1 MALRISGQGAVSP
14 SLQATLC
21 GFFFPKGLCIDWES
35 RSNWGGIG
43 ASRGFHSRNDG
54 WRGFFCW
61 TSAPSWS
68 GGKGLCEINP
78 GALMSSSFNVLV
90 SSTQGM

>member
-35 RSNWGGIG
+35 WSNWGGIG
-43 ASRGFHSRNDG
+43 ASRGFHSHNDAG
-54 WRGFFCW
+54 EAF
-61 TSAPSWS
+61 SAGHLLPA
-68 GGKGLCEINP
+68 GL
-78 GALMSSSFNVLV
+78 GARASVR
-90 SSTQGM
+90 STLEL